1 MKLKQTKTMKAHTE
15 ESRLFYG
22 ALFCLVSVFI
32 AYMYFVSQSV
42 MHVVMRKEVDTQIAS
57 LGTSVAELEA
67 QYIDMQHQVSSDMAS
82 LQGFV
87 VTDKKIFIDKSE
99 ATLVFQR

>member
-1 MKLKQTKTMKAHTE
+1 MKRQKQITAHIE
-15 ESRLFYG
+15 ESRIFYA
-22 ALFCLVSVFI
+22 ALFCLVSVFV
-32 AYMYFVSQSV
+32 AYMYFVSISV

-67 QYIDMQHQVSSDMAS
+67 EYIDMQHRVSNDIAS

-87 VTDKKIFIDKSE
+87 MVDEKVFIETSE
-99 ATLVFQR
+99 TAVALSR